1 VATKG
6 IAVCDACGL
15 RLQVTATVPI
25 YGVEKGQRIPI
36 LYCKGRSGGGACP
49 APSAVK
55 ASLLDRYVS
64 QLVKAKLRDYGR
76 APAVEVRAAEARFKA
91 ATLALENARDE
102 LAKWQT
108 PKMRA
113 AMDEAAFLAGL
124 DELREAVTAAEPD
137 YAEAREAAGLYQK
150 SGGHVL
156 ELWHTFT
163 PAELRIILA
172 GYVREVRLGKAKR
185 RTRGHLPLE
194 ERVTIQ
200 WR

>member
-1 VATKG
+1 M
-6 IAVCDACGL
+6 
-15 RLQVTATVPI
+15 
-25 YGVEKGQRIPI
+25 
-36 LYCKGRSGGGACP
+36 
-49 APSAVK
+49 
-55 ASLLDRYVS
+55 
-64 QLVKAKLRDYGR
+64 VKAKLRDYGR

-113 AMDEAAFLAGL
+113 AMDEVAFLAGL

>member
-1 VATKG
+1 
-6 IAVCDACGL
+6 
-15 RLQVTATVPI
+15 
-25 YGVEKGQRIPI
+25 
-36 LYCKGRSGGGACP
+36 
-49 APSAVK
+49 
-55 ASLLDRYVS
+55 
-64 QLVKAKLRDYGR
+64 LVKAKLRDYGR

-113 AMDEAAFLAGL
+113 AMDEVAFLAGL